1 MTRWTRRSLIIG
13 GALVAMSAVAFRGN
27 KLRFSDLLPESFDE
41 ADLALLKALYPN
53 AAAARALGM
62 QYLQVGGGNRSA
74 SLRRLQ
80 KQRSIASAVRS
91 GCTAETAASVERA
104 CREDFRTGRFYCVNG
119 WVLAETELDLAA
131 LHTLV

>member
-13 GALVAMSAVAFRGN
+13 GALVAMSVIAFRGN
-27 KLRFSDLLPESFDE
+27 KFRFSGFLPESFDE
-41 ADLALLKALYPN
+41 ADLALLKAHYPN

-80 KQRSIASAVRS
+80 KQKSIASAVRS
-91 GCTAETAASVERA
+91 GCTAETAASVDRA
-104 CREDFRTGRFYCVNG
+104 CRGTFEWDVFI
-119 WVLAETELDLAA
+119 A
-131 LHTLV
+131 LMAGF

>member
-27 KLRFSDLLPESFDE
+27 KLRFSFDE

-53 AAAARALGM
+53 AATARALGM

-80 KQRSIASAVRS
+80 KQGSIASAVRS
-91 GCTAETAASVERA
+91 GCIAETAASVERA
-104 CREDFRTGRFYCVNG
+104 CREDFRMGRFYCVNG